1 MEVLAAT
8 ALGAA
13 LVDLHEDA
21 AELVDLEPPDAPV
34 VDVELPLLV
43 AADAVGSRVV
53 AVLERRPPLVV
64 SDDAGTTWRE
74 AGGGLP
80 PGNAVAIDPGDIDR
94 IVFAAGDR
102 LYLSESGGVFWRRL
116 EVELP
121 GVTALAFVAPSPE
134 R

>member
-1 MEVLAAT
+1 VEVLAAT

-13 LVDLHEDA
+13 LVDLEEGA
-21 AELVDLEPPDAPV
+21 AELVDLDPPLPV
-34 VDVELPLLV
+34 RLELALPLLV

-53 AVLERRPPLVV
+53 AVVERRPPLVV

-80 PGNAVAIDPGDIDR
+80 AGSAVAIDPGDVDR

-102 LYLSESGGVFWRRL
+102 LYLSETGGLFWRRL

-121 GVTALAFVAPSPE
+121 GVSALAFVAP
-134 R
+134 